1 MLKVLMID
9 ENQLN
14 IDEVDEYVDV
24 LFELIKKL
32 ILRTSEATAFYCIS
46 YVGVMHE
53 RQFSTKTVFFQ
64 TDKLLD
70 LSDMT
75 VPY

>member
-1 MLKVLMID
+1 MID
-9 ENQLN
+9 KNQLN

-24 LFELIKKL
+24 LFELIQKL
-32 ILRTSEATAFYCIS
+32 ILRASETTDFYCIS
-46 YVGVMHE
+46 YVGASHE
-53 RQFSTKTVFFQ
+53 RQFSIKTVFFQ

-70 LSDMT
+70 ISDMT